1 MHLKVKVLPRSAHS
15 AIAGTM
21 ADGTLKVRL
30 AAVPEGG
37 KANRE
42 LCAVLARHYG
52 VRPDQV
58 EIVSGATSSRKLV
71 RIDM

>member
-1 MHLKVKVLPRSAHS
+1 MHLNVKVIPRSHCS

-42 LCAVLARHYG
+42 LCEVLARHYG
-52 VRPDQV
+52 VRADQV
-58 EIVSGATSSRKLV
+58 EIVSGATSTRKLV
-71 RIDM
+71 RIGL

>member
-1 MHLKVKVLPRSAHS
+1 MHLKVKVLPRSPHS

-21 ADGTLKVRL
+21 ADGTVKVRL

-58 EIVSGATSSRKLV
+58 EIVSGATATRKLV
-71 RIDM
+71 RIDL